1 MHLRIYAKTQACSLL
16 SQKAP
21 VQLFG
26 VCLPQEVPASACLS
40 CTLLW
45 ISHNVH
51 CNSTQC
57 CSLIGTQTIR
67 PKRRLLLHLG
77 GTQLLLQEVA
87 DLRFFCTNLSEIHL
101 ATTTSFGTAYSYTAT
116 SCVADLP
123 QVGRHIYST
132 PFRLTACLFH
142 IHFQNCWSTTVDR
155 GRVSR
160 ILINAGNCPKKPRA
174 ITVFMNI
181 ISLHKD
187 ILIYSNQGIFSGWV
201 GLTTMKI
208 SMGFTSII

>member
-1 MHLRIYAKTQACSLL
+1 MHFRIYAKTQACSLL

-21 VQLFG
+21 IQLFG

-40 CTLLW
+40 CTLFW
-45 ISHNVH
+45 IPHNVH
-51 CNSTQC
+51 CNATQC

-116 SCVADLP
+116 SCVAQRSYNRWQTYLRTADTYIPHPLDWRP
-123 QVGRHIYST
+123 ACSISI
-132 PFRLTACLFH
+132 FR
-142 IHFQNCWSTTVDR
+142 I
-155 GRVSR
+155 
-160 ILINAGNCPKKPRA
+160 
-174 ITVFMNI
+174 
-181 ISLHKD
+181 
-187 ILIYSNQGIFSGWV
+187 V
-201 GLTTMKI
+201 GLPP
-208 SMGFTSII
+208 